1 MKLVPIDQEAKIHIR
16 LQEVLIHLREVVAA
30 MVAVLIVVAVAAR
43 EEEVAEVAAVGVDIL
58 F

>member
-1 MKLVPIDQEAKIHIR
+1 MKLVPINQEAKIQRR

>member
-1 MKLVPIDQEAKIHIR
+1 MNP
-16 LQEVLIHLREVVAA
+16 HLREVVAA

>member
-1 MKLVPIDQEAKIHIR
+1 MKLVPINQEVKIHIR